1 MGTPRREGSV
11 PGQTTLDVMRGRGGS
26 WIAGVALAAS
36 ISMAGV
42 VSGCGSPDTAAP
54 EAPTGPVVQ
63 VANMAY
69 APATLTVKAGD
80 TVTWNFD
87 DRGVTHDV
95 VGVGAAKSVLR
106 SRLMQTG
113 TFTYTFT
120 EPGTY
125 EYTCSLHPEMTGTVV
140 VTP

>member
-1 MGTPRREGSV
+1 MT
-11 PGQTTLDVMRGRGGS
+11 
-26 WIAGVALAAS
+26 A
-36 ISMAGV
+36 V
-42 VSGCGSPDTAAP
+42 VSGCSSPADEAP
-54 EAPTGPVVQ
+54 ETPTGPVVQ

-69 APATLTVKAGD
+69 APSTITVRAGD

-125 EYTCSLHPEMTGTVV
+125 EYTCSLHPDMTGTVV

>member
-1 MGTPRREGSV
+1 MRVRGT
-11 PGQTTLDVMRGRGGS
+11 S

-36 ISMAGV
+36 ISMTAV
-42 VSGCGSPDTAAP
+42 VSGCSSPADEAP

-69 APATLTVKAGD
+69 APSTITVRAGD

-125 EYTCSLHPEMTGTVV
+125 EYTCSLHPDMTGTVV

>member
-1 MGTPRREGSV
+1 MRVRGT
-11 PGQTTLDVMRGRGGS
+11 S

-36 ISMAGV
+36 ISMTAV
-42 VSGCGSPDTAAP
+42 VSGCASPADEAP

-69 APATLTVKAGD
+69 APSTITVRAGD

-125 EYTCSLHPEMTGTVV
+125 EYTCSLHPDMTGTVV

>member
-1 MGTPRREGSV
+1 
-11 PGQTTLDVMRGRGGS
+11 MRGRGSS

-36 ISMAGV
+36 ISMTAV
-42 VSGCGSPDTAAP
+42 VSGCSSPAEEAP

-69 APATLTVKAGD
+69 APSTITVRAGD

-113 TFTYTFT
+113 TFAYTFT

-125 EYTCSLHPEMTGTVV
+125 EYTCSLHPDMTGTVV

>member
-1 MGTPRREGSV
+1 
-11 PGQTTLDVMRGRGGS
+11 
-26 WIAGVALAAS
+26 
-36 ISMAGV
+36 MAGV
-42 VSGCGSPDTAAP
+42 VSGCSSPDTAAP

-69 APATLTVKAGD
+69 TPATLTVKAGD
-80 TVTWNFD
+80 TVTWIFD